1 MARDAIN
8 HEIGVTRTP
17 PGSERVLTPDA
28 QAFVAR
34 LQREFGAERQVLLD
48 ARAARQHRLDAGERP
63 RLLPETASIRAAD
76 WRVAPPAPSMAARR
90 IEITGPAE
98 RKMMINAFNSGA
110 DGFMADLEDS
120 LSPTWDNVVE
130 AQANLQDAVRGSLD
144 YTAPDG
150 KAYRLNPKIATLL
163 VRPRGWHLVERH
175 VRVDGQPMSASLFDF
190 GMFFYHNAREQ
201 IARGAVP
208 CFYVPKL
215 ESHREARLWHD
226 VFAFAERELGI
237 APGTIRVTILI
248 ETILAAFEMDEI
260 LYELRDYGAALNAGR
275 WDYIFSI
282 IKKFHVDPAFVLPDR
297 VQVTMTVPFMRAYAE
312 RLVRTCHHRGAQ
324 AIGGMA
330 AFIPS
335 RRDPQI
341 NATAMTRV
349 TEDKQREAGDG
360 FDGTWI
366 AHPDLVPVALQA
378 FANRSGASRDAA
390 APDADPA
397 LLLDVR
403 IPGGTVT
410 EAGVRNNISV
420 ALQYLEAWMR
430 GSGAVGI
437 NNLMEDAATAEI
449 SRSQLWQWIHHRAHL
464 AGGGHMTQELYDEI
478 RTAELITRRAESG
491 HKGRWDDAAVFL
503 DDLVTSSAF
512 PEFLT
517 TAGAHYLK

>member
-1 MARDAIN
+1 
-8 HEIGVTRTP
+8 
-17 PGSERVLTPDA
+17 
-28 QAFVAR
+28 
-34 LQREFGAERQVLLD
+34 
-48 ARAARQHRLDAGERP
+48 
-63 RLLPETASIRAAD
+63 
-76 WRVAPPAPSMAARR
+76 
-90 IEITGPAE
+90 
-98 RKMMINAFNSGA
+98 
-110 DGFMADLEDS
+110 
-120 LSPTWDNVVE
+120 
-130 AQANLQDAVRGSLD
+130 
-144 YTAPDG
+144 
-150 KAYRLNPKIATLL
+150 
-163 VRPRGWHLVERH
+163 
-175 VRVDGQPMSASLFDF
+175 
-190 GMFFYHNAREQ
+190 
-201 IARGAVP
+201 
-208 CFYVPKL
+208 
-215 ESHREARLWHD
+215 
-226 VFAFAERELGI
+226 
-237 APGTIRVTILI
+237 
-248 ETILAAFEMDEI
+248 MDEI

-297 VQVTMTVPFMRAYAE
+297 AQVTMTVPFMRAYAQ

-349 TEDKQREAGDG
+349 TEDKQREASDG

-366 AHPDLVPVALQA
+366 AHPDLVPVALHA
-378 FANRSGASRDAA
+378 FANRSAGSRDAG

-410 EAGVRNNISV
+410 EAGVRSNISV

-464 AGGGHMTQELYDEI
+464 AAGGHVTQELYDEI

-517 TAGAHYLK
+517 VAGAHYLK